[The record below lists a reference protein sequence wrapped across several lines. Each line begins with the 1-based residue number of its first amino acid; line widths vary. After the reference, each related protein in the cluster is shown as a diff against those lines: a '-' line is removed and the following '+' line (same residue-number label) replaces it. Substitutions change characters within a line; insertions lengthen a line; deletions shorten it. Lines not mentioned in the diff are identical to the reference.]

1 MELEFHSTSSGM
13 LFDTDLMTFK
23 IMKHSNDVHR
33 QIARFFLAETR
44 NQLMVAVV
52 CTLYGQ

>member
-33 QIARFFLAETR
+33 QIARFVLAETR